1 MDKEKEIAIKA
12 AKLCGL
18 KEPSHIEVAF
28 NLGIKYVGLVLYKKS
43 PRYLNR
49 ETARSL
55 ISNSPPGIKKVGL
68 VVNPTNDFLD
78 TISDIDL
85 DMLQLH
91 GSETLDR
98 VKEIKSKIN
107 VSLIKAVGV
116 KDKKDLELVEK
127 YAEIADQIL
136 IDAKPND
143 NSLPGGN
150 GIKFDWK
157 ILEDITWEF
166 PWFLAGGLNE
176 SNIDDAL
183 FVQKFE
189 KNICNFIM
197 INETCLNITK
207 SFFMNKWFFCHTN
220 S

>member
-1 MDKEKEIAIKA
+1 MIEI
-12 AKLCGL
+12 KLCGL
-18 KEPSHIEVAF
+18 KEPSHIELAF

-55 ISNSPPGIKKVGL
+55 ISNAPTGIKKVGL
-68 VVNPTNDFLD
+68 VVDPTNDFLD
-78 TISDIDL
+78 TIQDIDL

-91 GSETLDR
+91 GSETLER
-98 VKEIKSKIN
+98 VREIKSKVN

-116 KDKKDLELVEK
+116 NVKEDLELVEK

-136 IDAKPND
+136 IDAKPNY

-183 FVQKFE
+183 FATNAKKVDLSSGVEDSHGK
-189 KNICNFIM
+189 KSIVK
-197 INETCLNITK
+197 ITK
-207 SFFMNKWFFCHTN
+207 FVKKIRKYEENLN
-220 S
+220 VG

>member
-1 MDKEKEIAIKA
+1 MIEI
-12 AKLCGL
+12 KLCGL
-18 KEPSHIEVAF
+18 KEPSHIKVAF
-28 NLGIKYVGLVLYKKS
+28 NLGIEYIGLVLYKKS
-43 PRYLNR
+43 PRYLNG

-55 ISNSPPGIKKVGL
+55 ISNAPPGIKKVGL
-68 VVNPTNDFLD
+68 VVDPTNDFLD

-98 VKEIKSKIN
+98 VKEIKSKVNIP
-107 VSLIKAVGV
+107 LIKAVGV

-157 ILEDITWEF
+157 ILENITWDF

-176 SNIDDAL
+176 SNIDNAL
-183 FVQKFE
+183 FATKAKKVDLSSGVEDSHGK
-189 KNICNFIM
+189 KSIIKITNFVKKIRKYEE
-197 INETCLNITK
+197 NLNVG
-207 SFFMNKWFFCHTN
+207 
-220 S
+220 

>member
-1 MDKEKEIAIKA
+1 MIEI
-12 AKLCGL
+12 KLCGL

-28 NLGIKYVGLVLYKKS
+28 NLGIKYVGLVLYNKS

-68 VVNPTNDFLD
+68 VVDPTNDFLD
-78 TISDIDL
+78 AISDIDL

-91 GSETLDR
+91 GSETLER

-116 KDKKDLELVEK
+116 KDKKDLELVEN

-136 IDAKPND
+136 IDAKPNY

-150 GIKFDWK
+150 GVKFDWK

-183 FVQKFE
+183 FATNAKKVDLSSGVEDSYGK
-189 KNICNFIM
+189 KSIVKITNFVKKIRKYEE
-197 INETCLNITK
+197 NLNVG
-207 SFFMNKWFFCHTN
+207 
-220 S
+220 

>member
-1 MDKEKEIAIKA
+1 MIEI
-12 AKLCGL
+12 KLCGL

-55 ISNSPPGIKKVGL
+55 IYNSPPGIKKVGL
-68 VVNPTNDFLD
+68 VVDPTNDFLD

-98 VKEIKSKIN
+98 VREIKSKVN

-136 IDAKPND
+136 IDAKPNG

-183 FVQKFE
+183 FATNAKKVDLSSGVEDSHGK
-189 KNICNFIM
+189 KSIVK
-197 INETCLNITK
+197 ITK
-207 SFFMNKWFFCHTN
+207 FVKKIRKYEENLN
-220 S
+220 VG

>member
-1 MDKEKEIAIKA
+1 MIEI
-12 AKLCGL
+12 KLCGL

-55 ISNSPPGIKKVGL
+55 ISNAPTGIKKVGL
-68 VVNPTNDFLD
+68 VVDPTNDFLD
-78 TISDIDL
+78 AISDIDF

-91 GSETLDR
+91 GSETLER
-98 VKEIKSKIN
+98 VKEIKSKVN

-136 IDAKPND
+136 VDAKPNY

-157 ILEDITWEF
+157 ILEGITWEF

-183 FVQKFE
+183 FATNAKKVDLSSGVE
-189 KNICNFIM
+189 DSH
-197 INETCLNITK
+197 CLLYT
-207 SFFMNKWFFCHTN
+207 SP
-220 S
+220 SPRDS

>member
-1 MDKEKEIAIKA
+1 MIEI
-12 AKLCGL
+12 KLCGL
-18 KEPSHIEVAF
+18 KEPSHFEVAF

-68 VVNPTNDFLD
+68 VVDPTNDFLD
-78 TISDIDL
+78 AISDIDL

-91 GSETLDR
+91 GSETLER
-98 VKEIKSKIN
+98 VKEIKSRVN
-107 VSLIKAVGV
+107 VSMIKAIGV

-136 IDAKPND
+136 IDAKPNY

-150 GIKFDWK
+150 GVKFDWE
-157 ILEDITWEF
+157 ILEDITWKF

-183 FVQKFE
+183 FATNAKKVDLSSGVEDSNGK
-189 KNICNFIM
+189 KNIVKITNFVKKIRKYEE
-197 INETCLNITK
+197 NLNVG
-207 SFFMNKWFFCHTN
+207 
-220 S
+220 